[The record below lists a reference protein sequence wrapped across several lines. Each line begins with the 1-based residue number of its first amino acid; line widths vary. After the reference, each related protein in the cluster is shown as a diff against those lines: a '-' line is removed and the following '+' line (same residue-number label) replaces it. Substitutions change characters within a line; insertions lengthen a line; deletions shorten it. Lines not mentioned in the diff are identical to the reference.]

1 MLTKTRRFA
10 APLIALLAVA
20 AAQSALASPFNPPPL
35 KKLEGYSG
43 YELRPVA
50 VDASVGPRLH
60 LDKVVT
66 QVDSNVRRRL
76 YPILQEWNAFANH
89 KARQRLLI
97 EPRITEVR
105 KLSKA
110 GRIFGGALAGDS
122 YITMRVRI
130 TELPSGRVIAE
141 PEFYR
146 RTSAMSGAWTFGHRD
161 NAMLDNVAGMIAGY
175 VNANYTQLVG
185 GDAGY

>member
-1 MLTKTRRFA
+1 MFATTRRFA
-10 APLIALLAVA
+10 APLVALLAFA

-43 YELRPVA
+43 YELRPVG
-50 VDASVGPRLH
+50 VDSAVGPRLH
-60 LDKVVT
+60 LDRAVA
-66 QVDSNVRRRL
+66 QVDSSVRRKL

-97 EPRITEVR
+97 EPRITEIR

-130 TELPSGRVIAE
+130 TELPSGRLIAE

-146 RTSAMSGAWTFGHRD
+146 RTSAMAGAWTMGHRD
-161 NAMLDNVAGMIAGY
+161 NVMIDNVAGMVASY

-185 GDAGY
+185 GDTGY